1 MKQRKDSAFT
11 LIELLVV
18 IAIIAILAALLLPA
32 LSGGKEKAK
41 RVACKNAIRQFVLAA
56 HQYAHDSDD
65 FLPSGASNKPDDDH
79 LPVLS
84 TATSNII
91 VRYCG
96 GPLRLLFV
104 PNKSHVV
111 VEKTKHL
118 RNRDRFCIAGLYS
131 VREVRPYQR
140 TV

>member
-1 MKQRKDSAFT
+1 MAPARLSSRATFIYRLVYPDLVDEVFNEGDAFLVRNKDQEDRIS
-11 LIELLVV
+11 LSD
-18 IAIIAILAALLLPA
+18 IAA
-32 LSGGKEKAK
+32 
-41 RVACKNAIRQFVLAA
+41 
-56 HQYAHDSDD
+56 
-65 FLPSGASNKPDDDH
+65 
-79 LPVLS
+79 
-84 TATSNII
+84 
-91 VRYCG
+91 VRY
-96 GPLRLLFV
+96 RLLFV